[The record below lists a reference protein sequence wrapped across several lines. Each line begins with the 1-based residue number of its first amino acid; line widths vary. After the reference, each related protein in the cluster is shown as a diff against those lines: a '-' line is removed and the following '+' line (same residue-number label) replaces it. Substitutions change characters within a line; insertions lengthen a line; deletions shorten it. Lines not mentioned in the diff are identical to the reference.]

1 MRKNINKI
9 ALLVISFLAPI
20 YGWAQNDTSEIAM
33 ADQLKEINIAYGIQ
47 EKGTITSSMSTVT
60 GNQLSKGA
68 VSNFGNT
75 LYGKLAGLFVEQ
87 GGGEPGYNSPTLRIR
102 GANGAPLVI
111 IDGFER
117 DMTYLNPEEVET
129 ISVLKDASAV
139 ALYGMKAANGA
150 IIITTK
156 RGEVQ
161 KRNIRFRVQ
170 SGMQSPTNLINVLG
184 ARDYMNI
191 YNQAAVNDGLSPKYS
206 DADIAAAG
214 SSPLF
219 PDVNWYDQVVKKA
232 SNVSRAN
239 LEVQGG
245 SDFIQYF
252 INVGFLYNDG
262 IYKPVNPDM
271 KANANLTQFN
281 LRSNIDINI
290 SKRTRFS
297 MDLAGMVNNNSFPAY
312 SAGEIWT
319 AMYTLPP
326 NAFNVINPNDSYG
339 GTSLLTNNPY
349 AMIEYG
355 GRNNSVT
362 NFLNA
367 GFYLTQQLDF
377 ILDGLSAGIGYVIDN
392 GAVNGDG
399 NWRYFPVQ
407 QIGSAA
413 GNTYS
418 YYRYGEDSP
427 YNTWSNASSVRN
439 NVVNADIRYNL
450 TSVKKH
456 DLNVLLRYEG
466 DREYRA
472 NSDLSPYLTN
482 NYGARVNYAYAK
494 KYVLQASASYF
505 GSDQYKEGS
514 QYGLFPSVSAGWVFS
529 KEDFLSDNSFIN
541 FGKLRAS
548 YGITGLNRYVNGRY
562 PFMQFYNG
570 GGSFPIGTEWKIIEG
585 GGIQPGMLANSDIQ
599 WEISKKMDIGIDLE
613 MLNHVSLA
621 FDYFMDKRSDV
632 LYIDYTHP
640 SVTGA
645 DLPYENIGKLTNSGF
660 DLSLGYSSQD
670 KDFKWHTNL
679 VFSYFNNTI
688 DEMGESLNGSS
699 LAHLNKTGNSVS
711 TVYGYEV
718 DGYFESTGDIQASP
732 VQTFG
737 TPRVGD
743 LKYKDLNNDQI
754 IDSRDM
760 AAIGDMVGNMDAGL
774 NLGFEYKGF
783 DLDAMFQGKFN
794 RDIVLSGNQL
804 YQPFLTGNAV
814 TEIVNESGFPALSL
828 TNANNYQPSSYWVRQ
843 GNFIKLRNLELGY
856 SLSVNTSRKIGLEKV
871 RFFIRG
877 VNMLTMSN
885 WKYTD
890 PEFTGIGYPPMKS
903 YFLGLNLNF

>member
-1 MRKNINKI
+1 MRKYINKI
-9 ALLVISFLAPI
+9 ALLVISFLAPL
-20 YGWAQNDTSEIAM
+20 YVWAQNDTSEIAM

-47 EKGTITSSMSTVT
+47 EKSTITSSMSTVT

-75 LYGKLAGLFVEQ
+75 LYGKLSGLFVEQ

-102 GANGAPLVI
+102 GANGAPLII

-139 ALYGMKAANGA
+139 ALYGMEAANGA

-170 SGMQSPTNLINVLG
+170 SGMQSPTNLIEVLG
-184 ARDYMNI
+184 ARDYMSI

-206 DADIAAAG
+206 DEDIAAAG

-219 PDVNWYDQVVKKA
+219 PDVNWYDRVVKNA

-319 AMYTLPP
+319 AMYTVPP

-407 QIGSAA
+407 QIASAV

-418 YYRYGEDSP
+418 YYTYGEDSP
-427 YNTWSNASSVRN
+427 YNTWSNASSIRN
-439 NVVNADIRYNL
+439 NVVNADIRYKL
-450 TSVKKH
+450 TSSKKH
-456 DLNVLLRYEG
+456 DLNVLLRYES

-482 NYGARVNYAYAK
+482 NYGARVNYTYAK

-505 GSDQYKEGS
+505 GSDQYKEGN
-514 QYGLFPSVSAGWVFS
+514 QYGLFPSLSAGWVFS
-529 KEDFLSDNSFIN
+529 NEDFLSDNSFIN

-562 PFMQFYNG
+562 PFTQFYVA
-570 GGSFPIGTEWKIIEG
+570 GGSFPIGTSWDVIT
-585 GGIQPGMLANSDIQ
+585 GIQPGMLANSDIQ
-599 WEISKKMDIGIDLE
+599 WEISKKMDIGLDLE
-613 MLNHVSLA
+613 MFNHVSFT

-640 SVTGA
+640 YVTGA

-670 KDFKWHTNL
+670 KGLKWSANL

-711 TVYGYEV
+711 SVYGYEV
-718 DGYFESTGDIQASP
+718 DGYFDSAGDIQSSP

-760 AAIGDMVGNMDAGL
+760 TAIGDIVGNMDAGL
-774 NLGFEYKGF
+774 NLGLEYKGF
-783 DLDAMFQGKFN
+783 DLDAMLQGQFN
-794 RDIVLSGNQL
+794 RDILLSENQL
-804 YQPFLTGNAV
+804 YQPLLTGNAV
-814 TEIVNESGFPALSL
+814 TEIVNESGFPTLSL
-828 TNANNYQPSSYWVRQ
+828 TNTNNYQHSSYWVRK
-843 GNFIKLRNLELGY
+843 GDFIKLRNLELGY
-856 SLSVNTSRKIGLEKV
+856 SLSVNSSRKIGLEKV
-871 RFFIRG
+871 RFFVRG
-877 VNMLTMSN
+877 VNALTISN

>member
-1 MRKNINKI
+1 MRKYINKI
-9 ALLVISFLAPI
+9 ALLVISFLAPV

-47 EKGTITSSMSTVT
+47 EKSTITSSMSTVT

-102 GANGAPLVI
+102 GANGAPLII

-139 ALYGMKAANGA
+139 ALYGMEAANGA

-170 SGMQSPTNLINVLG
+170 SGMQSPTNLIEVLG
-184 ARDYMNI
+184 ARDYMSI
-191 YNQAAVNDGLSPKYS
+191 YNQAAVNDGLSPIYS

-297 MDLAGMVNNNSFPAY
+297 MDLAGMVNNNSFPAF

-367 GFYLTQQLDF
+367 GFYLNHQLDY

-407 QIGSAA
+407 QIASAV
-413 GNTYS
+413 GNNYS

-439 NVVNADIRYNL
+439 NVVNADIRYKL
-450 TSVKKH
+450 ASSKKH

-472 NSDLSPYLTN
+472 NTDLSPYLTN

-529 KEDFLSDNSFIN
+529 NEDFLSDDSFIN

-562 PFMQFYNG
+562 PFTQFYVA
-570 GGSFPIGTEWKIIEG
+570 GGSFPIGTSWDVIT
-585 GGIQPGMLANSDIQ
+585 GIQPGMLANSDIQ

-613 MLNHVSLA
+613 MFNHVSFT

-660 DLSLGYSSQD
+660 DLSLGYSSHN
-670 KDFKWHTNL
+670 KDFKWSANL

-718 DGYFESTGDIQASP
+718 DGYFENTGDIQSSP

-760 AAIGDMVGNMDAGL
+760 TAIGDIMGNMDAGL

-783 DLDAMFQGKFN
+783 DLDVMFQGQFN
-794 RDIVLSGNQL
+794 RDIVLSENQL

-814 TEIVNESGFPALSL
+814 TEIVNESGFPTLSL
-828 TNANNYQPSSYWVRQ
+828 TNTNNYQPSSYWVRK
-843 GNFIKLRNLELGY
+843 GDFIKLRNLELGY
-856 SLSVNTSRKIGLEKV
+856 SLSVNTSQKIGLENV